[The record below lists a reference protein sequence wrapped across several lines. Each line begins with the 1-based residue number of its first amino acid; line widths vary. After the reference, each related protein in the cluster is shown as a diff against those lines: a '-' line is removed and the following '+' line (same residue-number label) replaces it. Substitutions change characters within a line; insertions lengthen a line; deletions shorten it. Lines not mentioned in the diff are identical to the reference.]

1 MGLESINFLKRRE
14 KYSKIIL
21 SGISIVGWGIF
32 FSHLKDLYIPHDLGV
47 LVLLTLFLLIN
58 EYFPMP
64 VWKGF
69 TSITFPLLYMI
80 YLLYDLSYLFL
91 VFAIV
96 VFAVNLIQ
104 RRPLRILFFNP
115 AQLLVSFF
123 LAYTVFS
130 YVSPVIE
137 RAVVSDIFYG
147 LIEYTVILVLYT
159 LINNL
164 IVDVVLI
171 VRPQPYHLKLWKQKM
186 ITESLSGCV
195 SLLYG
200 ILLYFINSSN
210 RGEID
215 VFSYFFFFSP
225 LVGLAL
231 LSSAIV
237 RLRKEKKRLKA
248 LFTITNELNQMLPTK
263 EWLRKLMG
271 SFHDF
276 MNVDALLLWIKEDN
290 EWKLAVKDGMAR
302 PPDELTPE
310 IISVFIELK
319 DPLIYENRKK
329 GFGIGDSFFDSDIK
343 SLVYSPLLI
352 ENETVGMF
360 IIGKSRT
367 RSFEDD
373 DIQSIVTLSNQ
384 LAVIVKTK
392 VLFTEKEKRIVL
404 EERNRIAREIH
415 DGLAQTLAGAVMKL
429 ETARKKVI
437 TYPEQTIK
445 LVNDCVSG
453 LRNSLKEVRE
463 SIYALR
469 PYPTERIGLITAI
482 TNKIKAVTEEHGKT
496 IHFEIRGNET
506 EIIPM
511 AEKVLFDTF
520 QESMQNAIKHSEADR
535 IDVLLSYQRQHILLK
550 IKDNGIG
557 FSLYHAMM
565 KARTQPHFG
574 ILQMNDAAE
583 RINAF
588 LQIDSHEGAGT
599 EITITVPKREFEGGS
614 AIDQVDASG

>member
-1 MGLESINFLKRRE
+1 MDLESMNFLKRRE
-14 KYSKIIL
+14 KYSRIIL
-21 SGISIVGWGIF
+21 SGISVVGWGILLF
-32 FSHLKDLYIPHDLGV
+32 YLKDLYIPLDLEV
-47 LVLLTLFLLIN
+47 LALLAVFIFIN

-69 TSITFPLLYMI
+69 TSITFPFLYII
-80 YLLYDLSYLFL
+80 YLLYGLSYVLL
-91 VFAIV
+91 VFGIV

-115 AQLLVSFF
+115 AQLLISFF
-123 LAYTVFS
+123 LAHTVFS
-130 YVSPVIE
+130 YVAPVIE
-137 RAVVSDIFYG
+137 RVVVSDLING
-147 LIEYTVILVLYT
+147 LSEYMIILVIYT

-164 IVDVVLI
+164 LVDLVLI
-171 VRPQPYHLKLWKQKM
+171 VRPQPYHLKLWKQKT
-186 ITESLSGCV
+186 ITESLSGFV

-200 ILLYFINSSN
+200 VLLYFITSSN

-225 LVGLAL
+225 LVGFAL
-231 LSSAIV
+231 LSSVIV

-263 EWLRKLMG
+263 EWLRKLTG

-276 MNVDALLLWIKEDN
+276 MNVDALLLWIKEDG
-290 EWKLAVKDGMAR
+290 EWKLAVKDGMAS

-310 IISVFIELK
+310 IISSFVELK
-319 DPLIYENRKK
+319 DPIIYENRKK
-329 GFGIGDSFFDSDIK
+329 GFGIGDSFFDSDVK
-343 SLVYSPLLI
+343 SIVYSPLVI

-373 DIQSIVTLSNQ
+373 DVQSIVTLSNQ
-384 LAVIVKTK
+384 LAVIVKTR

-415 DGLAQTLAGAVMKL
+415 DGLAQTLAGAAMNL

-437 TYPEQTIK
+437 TYPEDTIK
-445 LVNDCVSG
+445 LIDDCVTG

-469 PYPTERIGLITAI
+469 PYPTERIGLRTAI
-482 TNKIKAVTEEHGKT
+482 ANRIKAVAKEHGMT
-496 IHFEIRGNET
+496 IHFEIRGIET
-506 EIIPM
+506 DIDPM

-520 QESMQNAIKHSEADR
+520 QESLQNAIKHSEADR
-535 IDVLLSYQRQHILLK
+535 IDVLLSYQRQHVLLK

-557 FSLYHAMM
+557 FSLYHALM

-574 ILQMNDAAE
+574 ILQMNDSAE
-583 RINAF
+583 SINAF

-599 EITITVPKREFEGGS
+599 EITITVPKRGFEGGS
-614 AIDQVDASG
+614 AIDQVDVSG